1 MESEIARTARSLPQE
16 ALFALLKQ
24 QAEKWTRGES
34 GSLREEKA
42 AELLES
48 ILFVI
53 DLRLKADPSDAPA
66 EQLFSEGLA
75 LARRKVS
82 RCRDAHR
89 RICER
94 LFPTPNVYY
103 RLTIKEGI
111 AGFFKLYDPEFAA
124 QEIHITADYP
134 LCIGRPAL
142 QGIEFIERYLWA
154 AEAENDFLGRF
165 APQDVDRMLRGMCG
179 DYRST
184 PVNLFE
190 PALLVALGLVLAGR
204 TPRRLEL
211 RAEDTAALYRLFG
224 GRTAEEIRRL
234 LAGALQRLTV
244 FLQLPPHTARYARL
258 CLPLLARRTEQA
270 VRLGTLEQLYPMPG
284 TAEEA
289 LAPDFVDGERMN
301 DRAYGRLVV
310 ELARMDEG
318 EARVRR
324 IFETCRSLAD
334 LLDLLDDAEITEEEI
349 ALLVRSLP
357 PAEKET
363 LRRQYPT
370 DAFLTQESEIAL
382 YRALQE

>member
-1 MESEIARTARSLPQE
+1 MSGGYSSEVE
-16 ALFALLKQ
+16 A
-24 QAEKWTRGES
+24 
-34 GSLREEKA
+34 
-42 AELLES
+42 
-48 ILFVI
+48 
-53 DLRLKADPSDAPA
+53 
-66 EQLFSEGLA
+66 SEG
-75 LARRKVS
+75 
-82 RCRDAHR
+82 
-89 RICER
+89 
-94 LFPTPNVYY
+94 
-103 RLTIKEGI
+103 G
-111 AGFFKLYDPEFAA
+111 G
-124 QEIHITADYP
+124 AD
-134 LCIGRPAL
+134 
-142 QGIEFIERYLWA
+142 
-154 AEAENDFLGRF
+154 
-165 APQDVDRMLRGMCG
+165 
-179 DYRST
+179 SK
-184 PVNLFE
+184 
-190 PALLVALGLVLAGR
+190 
-204 TPRRLEL
+204 
-211 RAEDTAALYRLFG
+211 AEDSAALYRLFG

-334 LLDLLDDAEITEEEI
+334 LLDLLDDAEVTEEEI
-349 ALLVRSLP
+349 ALLVRSLS

-370 DAFLTQESEIAL
+370 DAFLTQEREIAL